1 MASTTC
7 SVTTNVIASLGT
19 TPEERGLTTD
29 QFKAKFDQFAT
40 EFVAWF
46 NATHI
51 GTDKSHIGD
60 NPAARVYHNAAQSI
74 ANATFTALAFNT
86 ERFDNDTIHDTSTN
100 NSRLT
105 CKTAGKYLI
114 IGNITYAA
122 NATGVRNADIRLNG
136 TNYIASSRIHASTA
150 ATVGV
155 QVSAVCEL
163 NANDY
168 VELMAYQSSGGA
180 LDVVSGASYS
190 PEFSMVRVG

>member
-7 SVTTNVIASLGT
+7 SVATNVIASLGT
-19 TPEERGLTTD
+19 TPQERGLTTD

-60 NPAARVYHNAAQSI
+60 NPAVRVYHSVDQSI
-74 ANATFTALAFNT
+74 ANDTNTTVAFNS
-86 ERFDNDTIHDTSTN
+86 EQFDTDTMHDASTN

-114 IGNITYAA
+114 ISNITWET
-122 NATGVRNADIRLNG
+122 NVTGFRQQQIKLNG
-136 TNYIASSRIHASTA
+136 
-150 ATVGV
+150 ATVLSTQRDVAGGTNMQTQSTLYNLSV
-155 QVSAVCEL
+155 
-163 NANDY
+163 NDY
-168 VELMAYQSSGGA
+168 VELVVYQNAGGP
-180 LDVVSGASYS
+180 LTLIGTETGAK
-190 PEFSMVRVG
+190 FMMVRVG